1 MSTGFTEDYGYRKR
15 VRLSYDEAVQRV
27 RETLKEQGFG
37 VLTEIDVAATLKQKL
52 DVDFGRRYVILGA
65 CNPQLAYRALSRETE
80 LGLLLPCNVIVYED
94 GEETVVAA
102 VEPHAMLGVVPNES
116 LKEIADEATRRLHAA
131 IDAVAR

>member
-37 VLTEIDVAATLKQKL
+37 VLTEIDVAATLKQRL

-65 CNPQLAYRALSRETE
+65 CNPQLACRALSRDTE
-80 LGLLLPCNVIVYED
+80 RGRLLPCSVLVYAAA
-94 GEETVVAA
+94 GETVAPA
-102 VEPHAMLGVVPNES
+102 VEPQAMRG
-116 LKEIADEATRRLHAA
+116 AA
-131 IDAVAR
+131 PTEPPR